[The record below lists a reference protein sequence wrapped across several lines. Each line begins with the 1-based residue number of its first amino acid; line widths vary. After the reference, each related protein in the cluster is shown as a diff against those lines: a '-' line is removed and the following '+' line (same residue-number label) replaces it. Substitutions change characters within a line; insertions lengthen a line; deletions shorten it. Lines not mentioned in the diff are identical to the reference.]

1 MKGSDQPP
9 SSDDAPNRAPVDD
22 LRRQLRDL
30 GYLSTGIERWFAAD
44 PWRSRSFWSG
54 LLATSAKA
62 ATAVSP
68 FGVAPLIAVMLYRN
82 RGVDAIAVTLLALL
96 YLAAAFMLIGTLV
109 AATGLMLRSRSS
121 AAIENPARLNATAGG
136 LTAAVGLVV
145 ILWWLGFTAAPSV
158 GEIVAAGVLVVL
170 LAVAGVTVF
179 AAALLSFSIH
189 ETRRIPLVRRAP
201 RTRVIVAIGSLL
213 VLFVAVVAMT
223 AGERSSAATANV
235 PVSPTTRNVALVAV
249 DGLDD
254 ALLRTRP
261 ELISEFVFVQRLPGV
276 SPAAPPERWATIGTG
291 TSTSRH
297 GVHAVEGIR
306 LKGSRTLLQFVSSFD
321 PVLRRLAP
329 TLAIASREPL
339 PPTARTR
346 DYVWEALA
354 ARGVPAIAV
363 NWWTSPSRNDAAL
376 LSLAQ
381 SEVFSRASGRDEAA
395 IAEQV
400 DSHAIVAT
408 VQAMGKRKA
417 PFVTCYLPALD
428 ILLHRL
434 PLDSSQRVTASV
446 TASARLAP
454 FVRTLRARGYDVV
467 LVGSTDSGGVVAS
480 TIPLR
485 ELSSLADVAPT
496 LLDLFGFP
504 ASEEMAGRSALPD
517 SRQSRIA
524 SYGSRESETTDPR
537 SSAEYYEKLRS
548 LGYIR

>member
-1 MKGSDQPP
+1 MNG
-9 SSDDAPNRAPVDD
+9 APVDD
-22 LRRQLRDL
+22 LRKQLRDL

-54 LLATSAKA
+54 LLATSLKA

-68 FGVAPLIAVMLYRN
+68 FAAAPLVAVMLFRN
-82 RGVDAIAVTLLALL
+82 RVDATAIVSLAVL
-96 YLAAAFMLIGTLV
+96 YVATSFLLIGALV
-109 AATGLMLRSRSS
+109 IATGLLLRSRSS
-121 AAIENPARLNATAGG
+121 AAIENPGRLNAAAGG
-136 LTAAVGLVV
+136 LTAAVGLVL
-145 ILWWLGFTAAPSV
+145 ILWWMGFARAPSV
-158 GEIVAAGVLVVL
+158 GEIVAAGVLVAL
-170 LAVAGVTVF
+170 LAMAGVTVF
-179 AAALLSFSIH
+179 AAALLSFTIH
-189 ETRRIPLVRRAP
+189 ETRRIPLVRRTP
-201 RTRVIVAIGSLL
+201 RTRVIVGIGSLL
-213 VLFVAVVAMT
+213 LLFVAVVAMT
-223 AGERSSAATANV
+223 AGERSSAATTNV
-235 PVSPTTRNVALVAV
+235 PVSPTARNVALVAI

-254 ALLRTRP
+254 ALLRTRL
-261 ELISEFVFVQRLPGV
+261 ELLSEFVFVQRLPAG
-276 SPAAPPERWATIGTG
+276 SLAAPPERWATIGTG
-291 TSTSRH
+291 TPTSRH
-297 GVHAVEGIR
+297 GVHAVEGVR
-306 LKGSRTLLQFVSSFD
+306 LQGSRTLLQFVSSFD
-321 PVLRRLAP
+321 PILLSVAP

-354 ARGVPAIAV
+354 SRGVPAIAV
-363 NWWTSPSRNDAAL
+363 NWWTSPSRSDAAL
-376 LSLAQ
+376 LSIAQ
-381 SEVFSRASGRDEAA
+381 SEVFSRARGRDEAA
-395 IAEQV
+395 IADQV

-446 TASARLAP
+446 RASARIAP

-467 LVGSTDSGGVVAS
+467 LVGATDGGGVVAS

-524 SYGSRESETTDPR
+524 SYGSRERETTDPR